1 MSTLKDAKVVHTS
14 VANEHEPKE
23 NGHSPFTQ
31 NALIFTAA
39 ALGNMFASAITNPLD
54 IIKVR
59 QQLKTQGSPHP
70 LAAPGAKANAFWS
83 VGLQMARTE
92 GLMSLMNG
100 LTASM
105 LRELTYS
112 GIRMGTYEYFKGS
125 IHGLAPS
132 ALPTDG
138 LTLKVFAASVAATLG
153 SAVANPT
160 DLVKVR
166 MQAYYPTGPPY
177 RSTRHAFASVW
188 REGGLRALY
197 RGTDATTIRGVVL
210 SVSQI
215 CAYDQLKQ
223 SLKRRGAMQE
233 GLGLHFTA
241 SMFAGF
247 ICSVTSNPVD
257 VVKVRVMNDKER
269 RYKSVLDCVRTI
281 LRQEGPMAFY
291 KGFSMCW
298 ARLGAHTVLCFVAF
312 ERIRSLFGIAPM

>member
-1 MSTLKDAKVVHTS
+1 MTRQKDAETVDKTTG
-14 VANEHEPKE
+14 
-23 NGHSPFTQ
+23 NGLEATEAGYSPFAQ
-31 NALIFTAA
+31 NVLIFTAA
-39 ALGNMFASAITNPLD
+39 ALGNMWASAVTNPLD

-59 QQLKTQGSPHP
+59 QQLRTQ
-70 LAAPGAKANAFWS
+70 APGAKASAFWS
-83 VGLQMARTE
+83 VGLQMARSE
-92 GLMSLMNG
+92 GVMSLMNG

-105 LRELTYS
+105 LREVTYS
-112 GIRMGTYEYFKGS
+112 GIRMGTYEYFKNS
-125 IHGLAPS
+125 IHGLAPG
-132 ALPTDG
+132 ALATDG
-138 LTLKVFAASVAATLG
+138 LTLKVLAASVAATLG

-166 MQAYYPTGPPY
+166 MQAHYPAGSPY

-223 SLKRRGAMQE
+223 SLKRRGVMQE
-233 GLGLHFTA
+233 SLALHFTA

-269 RYKSVLDCVRTI
+269 KYRNVLDCVRTM
-281 LRQEGPMAFY
+281 LKQEGPMAFY

-298 ARLGAHTVLCFVAF
+298 ARLGTHTVLCFVAF
-312 ERIRSLFGIAPM
+312 ERLRALFGIAPM

>member
-1 MSTLKDAKVVHTS
+1 MTQKGVEASTGNRLEST
-14 VANEHEPKE
+14 E
-23 NGHSPFTQ
+23 GGYSPFTQ

-39 ALGNMFASAITNPLD
+39 ALGNMWASAVTNPLD

-59 QQLKTQGSPHP
+59 QQLRTQ
-70 LAAPGAKANAFWS
+70 APGAKANAFWS
-83 VGLQMARTE
+83 VGLQMARNE
-92 GLMSLMNG
+92 GAMSLMNG

-112 GIRMGTYEYFKGS
+112 GIRMGTYEYFKSS
-125 IHGLAPS
+125 IHRLAPG
-132 ALPTDG
+132 ALATDG
-138 LTLKVFAASVAATLG
+138 LTLKVLAASVAATLG

-166 MQAYYPTGPPY
+166 MQAHYPAGSPY
-177 RSTRHAFASVW
+177 RSTRHAFASIW

-197 RGTDATTIRGVVL
+197 RGTDATTLRGVVL

-223 SLKRRGAMQE
+223 SLKRRGVMQE
-233 GLGLHFTA
+233 GLALHFTA

-269 RYKSVLDCVRTI
+269 KFGSVLDCVRTM

-291 KGFSMCW
+291 
-298 ARLGAHTVLCFVAF
+298 VAKPG
-312 ERIRSLFGIAPM
+312 RAIIIDYNVII